1 MANKTTMYVEG
12 LDRAMRGLDRAD
24 MQRTLGTLVNIV
36 ASGVKIRMATY
47 PSETSANTPGAYPK
61 RWYQRL
67 WGPRWRTRSGSLR
80 GRNTSERLQQSWR
93 QSVISPLSQLVD
105 TLSPRTGRPVTY
117 AADVVGEETQQDV
130 HRRHGWQTTLSVA
143 EDVVQDRVIEAQ
155 INAAIDEALR

>member
-1 MANKTTMYVEG
+1 MADKTTLYAEG

-67 WGPRWRTRSGSLR
+67 WGPRWRTKSGSLQ

-117 AADVVGEETQQDV
+117 AAKVVGEETQQDV
-130 HRRHGWQTTLSVA
+130 HRQHGWQTTLSVA
-143 EDVVQDRVIEAQ
+143 EDVVQDRIIEAQ
-155 INAAIDEALR
+155 IDAAIDEALR